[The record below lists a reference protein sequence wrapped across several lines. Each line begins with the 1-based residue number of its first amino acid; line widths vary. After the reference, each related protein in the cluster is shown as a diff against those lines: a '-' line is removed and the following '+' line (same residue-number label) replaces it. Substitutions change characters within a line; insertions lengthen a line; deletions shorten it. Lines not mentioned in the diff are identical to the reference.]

1 MSILFCEFFLK
12 IFLDGDIMDSVTEN
26 YVEKIK
32 ELCDERGIKISKLE
46 KDLGFGNGFLNP
58 KKVSTIKADRLL
70 KILNYIGISP
80 LDFYNYIYRGDRVKT
95 IVEMEAFT
103 DKEIQLIKAYRQAT
117 DKEKESIQFI
127 LKDYK

>member
-1 MSILFCEFFLK
+1 
-12 IFLDGDIMDSVTEN
+12 MDSVTEN

-32 ELCDERGIKISKLE
+32 ELCEERGIKISKLE

-58 KKVSTIKADRLL
+58 KKVSTIKTDRLL